1 MAEGMSNKVGNV
13 MGVALPL
20 PLRKQFQIRSAKNA
34 KVKQEITNGPIDFSR
49 DTDNIKYLA
58 NKSAWIRLVSSVDVL
73 GDELQ
78 AIKTTIPEGIKI
90 ESSSDLAKHFV
101 LSSGLSIYQSANSNE
116 FTYAQRAGLRTDGL
130 GAYGNIAHK
139 DEILKYGYRPM
150 PGITDAKIQTQ
161 GRLGSIRQATINF
174 KVWTKDQ
181 LDIMD
186 ALYFKMGYL
195 MFLEWGHVY
204 YYDNTGKLQQMGM
217 DMINPFEAGLDK
229 ETLNH
234 KIAKKVEDTNGNYD
248 GMLGMCTKFNFDFN
262 SEGGFDCS
270 VSMIGLGALAE
281 STKINQSTV
290 VPQISKDEITSY
302 INLFRKLKE
311 AEVRAQKEKDKLNAA
326 PPPAPVTQYD
336 QPQKLSDY
344 LANVLKINAATQQ
357 KLAIPTSVD
366 PYPLGANTTKGAIV
380 NPYQESGVYY
390 RNLSIYIPETKEKR
404 EALYESYELNNSIF
418 SKYSQGII
426 SGNGLKA
433 ATFLYSSN
441 NENIILGK
449 DRFTAN
455 QTISAGN
462 VDAKNENGFGFSM
475 YRVDDKLY
483 GVSVVTI
490 NGLIGVFKHNFT
502 NYVKIDSSYITFLP
516 LYSSTNENSKLI
528 EPAKLGRGDIPT
540 EEHRKWFS
548 FLMYAATKNLNVNLS
563 DNLVSVIYES
573 PCIVHSH
580 VDKQGNSSA
589 QPVRVI
595 PRSTS
600 GIQQTSTAVVG
611 TAASTQTN
619 TYNISYS
626 YSLNSSLTVTPN
638 IYVKG
643 ASVETTTQTG
653 TTVVADTLRPVQ
665 IRHVCEYQIY
675 DDAAIIKNAKPK
687 SGAKLFA
694 DFADRQAAAK
704 AAADQLA
711 AQQAAQSAQDQI
723 AKEVDAAL
731 KEEAVKYN
739 SGLEVFLRA
748 IQLHSLNRVVGDS
761 GLDFR
766 KVTQVDLIPGDF
778 VNQLFSTGL
787 FQGTIND
794 LANDPKK
801 FDKGLE
807 VGATKRERLLSYATY
822 GFNHNLMGDS
832 DPKQFVIDNELKQN
846 DFKSMFKAWVMP
858 YDVNTPV
865 LANVDINHPVYIKLD
880 LLIMAINHMCML
892 YDSPKS
898 PDGKQVV
905 AENQTPIIYMD
916 FNTETNTCLSMP
928 LHMSIDILKFM
939 IPFRGTNEEYKLLF
953 EDEVVLSDGKTEYIK
968 RGGDEIESIFKPET
982 EDHISGFLPDFKD
995 PNNSSTGA
1003 WQGRIMNVLV
1013 NIDYILNLCN
1023 SFSTNDD
1030 SHSVFL
1036 KPFMQQLI
1044 TDMAKSMGDV
1054 NLFRLAY
1061 FDKGNCLYIVDDQT
1075 SPLNPKEPYP
1085 SNLPPM
1091 FDSGLDGINVNS
1103 IELPLYGLTSIAKS
1117 VSIKTEVSTK
1127 LSNMLA
1133 ISANSD
1139 KKSSAS
1145 KDATPFGVYN
1155 LNFSDRY
1162 KPQAATVN
1170 QDVKKVTEG
1179 EIKAA
1184 GMFNSYVNSIFR
1196 TDQPQTDGTSQ
1207 ALNYYID
1214 RMNNKK
1220 SERAATRASAMIPVS
1235 VDFTTD
1241 GISGFSMGHA
1251 FTLPEQMLPNT
1262 YARFN
1267 QTQDKRVGFVV
1278 VGLDHS
1284 IQANNWDTSVK
1295 ANMFFMKNA
1304 DDFYSDK
1311 KYFNFNPLAQAA
1323 VDGIQ
1328 NSDTDQFNA
1337 SPPAIATAGSFRV
1350 TPPYGNLV
1358 TAAKNSVGTSTKEI
1372 PGTQNGNIGC
1382 GAATSII
1389 FLRATGKSLV
1399 PKPELNL
1406 GTGTIYQ
1413 HLKSDTVN
1421 WQKRDDWKNAKPGD
1435 IIVTARAKKAGHVGV
1450 VSDTIDSDGTY
1461 VIISNSSGGFRG
1473 SSPGTIQP
1481 NYSIKKWQSVA
1492 NRNPTQ
1498 TYAFQY
1504 IGTFS

>member
-1 MAEGMSNKVGNV
+1 M
-13 MGVALPL
+13 
-20 PLRKQFQIRSAKNA
+20 
-34 KVKQEITNGPIDFSR
+34 
-49 DTDNIKYLA
+49 
-58 NKSAWIRLVSSVDVL
+58 
-73 GDELQ
+73 
-78 AIKTTIPEGIKI
+78 
-90 ESSSDLAKHFV
+90 
-101 LSSGLSIYQSANSNE
+101 
-116 FTYAQRAGLRTDGL
+116 
-130 GAYGNIAHK
+130 
-139 DEILKYGYRPM
+139 
-150 PGITDAKIQTQ
+150 
-161 GRLGSIRQATINF
+161 
-174 KVWTKDQ
+174 
-181 LDIMD
+181 
-186 ALYFKMGYL
+186 
-195 MFLEWGHVY
+195 
-204 YYDNTGKLQQMGM
+204 
-217 DMINPFEAGLDK
+217 
-229 ETLNH
+229 
-234 KIAKKVEDTNGNYD
+234 
-248 GMLGMCTKFNFDFN
+248 
-262 SEGGFDCS
+262 
-270 VSMIGLGALAE
+270 
-281 STKINQSTV
+281 
-290 VPQISKDEITSY
+290 
-302 INLFRKLKE
+302 
-311 AEVRAQKEKDKLNAA
+311 
-326 PPPAPVTQYD
+326 
-336 QPQKLSDY
+336 
-344 LANVLKINAATQQ
+344 
-357 KLAIPTSVD
+357 
-366 PYPLGANTTKGAIV
+366 
-380 NPYQESGVYY
+380 
-390 RNLSIYIPETKEKR
+390 
-404 EALYESYELNNSIF
+404 
-418 SKYSQGII
+418 
-426 SGNGLKA
+426 
-433 ATFLYSSN
+433 
-441 NENIILGK
+441 
-449 DRFTAN
+449 
-455 QTISAGN
+455 
-462 VDAKNENGFGFSM
+462 
-475 YRVDDKLY
+475 
-483 GVSVVTI
+483 
-490 NGLIGVFKHNFT
+490 
-502 NYVKIDSSYITFLP
+502 
-516 LYSSTNENSKLI
+516 
-528 EPAKLGRGDIPT
+528 
-540 EEHRKWFS
+540 
-548 FLMYAATKNLNVNLS
+548 
-563 DNLVSVIYES
+563 
-573 PCIVHSH
+573 
-580 VDKQGNSSA
+580 
-589 QPVRVI
+589 
-595 PRSTS
+595 
-600 GIQQTSTAVVG
+600 
-611 TAASTQTN
+611 
-619 TYNISYS
+619 
-626 YSLNSSLTVTPN
+626 
-638 IYVKG
+638 G
-643 ASVETTTQTG
+643 AS
-653 TTVVADTLRPVQ
+653 
-665 IRHVCEYQIY
+665 
-675 DDAAIIKNAKPK
+675 NPK
-687 SGAKLFA
+687 
-694 DFADRQAAAK
+694 QW
-704 AAADQLA
+704 
-711 AQQAAQSAQDQI
+711 I
-723 AKEVDAAL
+723 A
-731 KEEAVKYN
+731 
-739 SGLEVFLRA
+739 
-748 IQLHSLNRVVGDS
+748 DS
-761 GLDFR
+761 G
-766 KVTQVDLIPGDF
+766 
-778 VNQLFSTGL
+778 
-787 FQGTIND
+787 
-794 LANDPKK
+794 
-801 FDKGLE
+801 
-807 VGATKRERLLSYATY
+807 
-822 GFNHNLMGDS
+822 
-832 DPKQFVIDNELKQN
+832 LKQN

-916 FNTETNTCLSMP
+916 FNTESNTCLSMP

-953 EDEVVLSDGKTEYIK
+953 EDEVVLNDGKTEYIK
-968 RGGDEIESIFKPET
+968 RGGDEIESLFKPET

-1013 NIDYILNLCN
+1013 NIDYLLNLCN

-1036 KPFMQQLI
+1036 KPFMQQLV

-1061 FDKGNCLYIVDDQT
+1061 SDKANCLYITDDQS
-1075 SPLNPKEPYP
+1075 SPLNAKETYA

-1091 FDSGLDGINVNS
+1091 LDSGLDGINVNS

-1251 FTLPEQMLPNT
+1251 FLLPEQMLPNT

-1267 QTQDKRVGFVV
+1267 QSQEKRVGFVV

-1323 VDGIQ
+1323 VDSVQ
-1328 NSDTDQFNA
+1328 NSDTDQLNG
-1337 SPPAIATAGSFRV
+1337 SPPPVATAGTFRV
-1350 TPPYGNLV
+1350 TPPYGSLV
-1358 TAAKNSVGTSTKEI
+1358 TSAKNSIGTSTKEI
-1372 PGTQNGNIGC
+1372 PGTENGNIGC

-1413 HLKSDTVN
+1413 HLKSDVAN
-1421 WQKRDDWKNAKPGD
+1421 WKKRDDWKNAKPGD
-1435 IIVTARAKKAGHVGV
+1435 IIVTARAQKAGHVGV
-1450 VSDTIDSDGTY
+1450 VSDTLDKDGTY

-1481 NYSIKKWQSVA
+1481 NYSVKKWQSVA

-1498 TYAFQY
+1498 TFAFEY

>member
-20 PLRKQFQIRSAKNA
+20 PLRTQFQIRSAKNA
-34 KVKQEITNGPIDFSR
+34 NIKQKNTNGAINFSR

-78 AIKTTIPEGIKI
+78 AIKTTIPEGLKI
-90 ESSSDLAKHFV
+90 QSSSDLAKHFV

-116 FTYAQRAGLRTDGL
+116 FTYAQRAGLKTDGF

-204 YYDNTGKLQQMGM
+204 YYDNVGKLQQMGM

-229 ETLNH
+229 EKLNH
-234 KIAKKVEDTNGNYD
+234 KIAKKVEDTNCNYD

-270 VSMIGLGALAE
+270 ISMIGLGALAE

-311 AEVRAQKEKDKLNAA
+311 AEVRAQREKDKINSA
-326 PPPAPVTQYD
+326 PPAPPKTAIE
-336 QPQKLSDY
+336 QPQKMADY
-344 LANVLKINAATQQ
+344 LANTDKISLADQQ
-357 KLAIPTSVD
+357 KKAIPTSID
-366 PYPLGANTTKGAIV
+366 PNPLGANTTRGAIV
-380 NPYQESGVYY
+380 NSTGQFKGPYY
-390 RNLSIYIPETKEKR
+390 RNLGIYIPDTETQRKL
-404 EALYESYELNNSIF
+404 LYSSYTIDQKLFN
-418 SKYSQGII
+418 KYSQGQVSTNGSLLQARTIYSSQNRSVSFGNENTTVGQII
-426 SGNGLKA
+426 SLSIDYPSTKTKYGC
-433 ATFLYSSN
+433 
-441 NENIILGK
+441 
-449 DRFTAN
+449 
-455 QTISAGN
+455 
-462 VDAKNENGFGFSM
+462 SM
-475 YRVDDKLY
+475 YTDYEAVIGGPNEDKLY
-483 GVSVVTI
+483 GVSVATI
-490 NGLIGVFKHNFT
+490 DGRVGVFKHDLT
-502 NYVKIDSSYITFLP
+502 GYV
-516 LYSSTNENSKLI
+516 EI
-528 EPAKLGRGDIPT
+528 EPNRGGSDYVNFYPIYASDQLGSQLSAPPKLERNAIPT
-540 EEHRKWFS
+540 ADHKKWFE
-548 FLMYAATKNLNVNLS
+548 FLMVEAMKGASIASSESLISKINRRQEITSHFTTDARGNLLDVKVKPLAN
-563 DNLVSVIYES
+563 EA
-573 PCIVHSH
+573 
-580 VDKQGNSSA
+580 GE
-589 QPVRVI
+589 
-595 PRSTS
+595 T
-600 GIQQTSTAVVG
+600 
-611 TAASTQTN
+611 
-619 TYNISYS
+619 
-626 YSLNSSLTVTPN
+626 YSLNGTIIVKPN
-638 IYVKG
+638 IFVKG
-643 ASVETTTQTG
+643 VSTNANTIGG
-653 TTVVADTLRPVQ
+653 TTVQDETQIPVK
-665 IRHVCEYQIY
+665 ISHPCEFQIY
-675 DDAAIIKNAKPK
+675 ADAAIITDAIPV
-687 SGAKLFA
+687 SGANLFL
-694 DFADRQAAAK
+694 DFSNKQAAAK
-704 AAADQLA
+704 AAAEQLA
-711 AQQAAQSAQDQI
+711 AQQAQQALKDQI
-723 AKEVDAAL
+723 NKEVDDAL

-787 FQGTIND
+787 FQGSVND

-822 GFNHNLMGDS
+822 GFNHNLMGAA
-832 DPKQFVIDNELKQN
+832 DPKRWIADNGLKQN

-858 YDVNTPV
+858 YDIHQPV

-953 EDEVVLSDGKTEYIK
+953 EDEVTLSDGKTEYIK
-968 RGGDEIESIFKPET
+968 RGGDEIESLFKPET

-1003 WQGRIMNVLV
+1003 WQGRIMNILV
-1013 NIDYILNLCN
+1013 NIDYLLNLCN

-1036 KPFMQQLI
+1036 KPFMQQLV

-1061 FDKGNCLYIVDDQT
+1061 SDKSNCLYITDDQS
-1075 SPLNPKEPYP
+1075 SPLNAKEQYA

-1091 FDSGLDGINVNS
+1091 LDSGLDGINVNS

-1170 QDVKKVTEG
+1170 QDVKKVTDG
-1179 EIKAA
+1179 EVKAA

-1196 TDQPQTDGTSQ
+1196 TDQPQIDGTPQ

-1251 FTLPEQMLPNT
+1251 FLLPEQMLPNT

-1267 QTQDKRVGFVV
+1267 QSQEKRVGFVV

-1284 IQANNWDTSVK
+1284 IQGNNWDTSVK
-1295 ANMFFMKNA
+1295 ANMFFMKTAN
-1304 DDFYSDK
+1304 DFYSDK
-1311 KYFNFNPLAQAA
+1311 KYFNFNPLAQAE
-1323 VDGIQ
+1323 VDGVSPYS
-1328 NSDTDQFNA
+1328 NSGGGNSYSEGSGTSFTATNAEARKACEDYIGRALSDIEFNELV
-1337 SPPAIATAGSFRV
+1337 SATFAESGGSV
-1350 TPPYGNLV
+1350 QENGHI
-1358 TAAKNSVGTSTKEI
+1358 TAAMLNRARNRNKTVSVILREKNQFQSVTGTKSDGHRPSPNFVNGPPTKNRDKI
-1372 PGTQNGNIGC
+1372 YQGMVSVLPTVAKSIVNFTAANLKAYGPGTN
-1382 GAATSII
+1382 
-1389 FLRATGKSLV
+1389 
-1399 PKPELNL
+1399 PKYIDE
-1406 GTGTIYQ
+1406 
-1413 HLKSDTVN
+1413 LKS
-1421 WQKRDDWKNAKPGD
+1421 K
-1435 IIVTARAKKAGHVGV
+1435 
-1450 VSDTIDSDGTY
+1450 
-1461 VIISNSSGGFRG
+1461 GGFIVG
-1473 SSPGTIQP
+1473 
-1481 NYSIKKWQSVA
+1481 QSW
-1492 NRNPTQ
+1492 
-1498 TYAFQY
+1498 
-1504 IGTFS
+1504 FSA